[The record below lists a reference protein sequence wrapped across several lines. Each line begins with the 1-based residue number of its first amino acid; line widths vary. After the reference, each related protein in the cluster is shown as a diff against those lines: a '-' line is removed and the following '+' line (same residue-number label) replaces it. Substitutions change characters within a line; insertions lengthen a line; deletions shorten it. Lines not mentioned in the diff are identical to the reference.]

1 MLMTRPRLISPTPV
15 AAIALTI
22 LAFMAPCS
30 RADAESYEPTDPIA
44 KARRPPPLAVDDP
57 LLDDPPTEST
67 SSIATPAYEHPP
79 YEPRRS
85 RWTQLRLFVAAGVR
99 FGSFTINGD
108 SSGTAIPFHL
118 DAGVRRDRWLA
129 FASYD
134 VFGVTARVPAVP
146 DGPLG
151 AARSSELAGLGD
163 GSGVAHRVGVA
174 ARYTLSRF
182 SENDGGLDFWGEA
195 GLGVEHLRWD
205 AGGTLTRPDLALG
218 IGATFVYLGRSRHS
232 GITAGLRITIAPR
245 TDDANAPP
253 ACGGPCDTAT
263 PPASFDR
270 SFLFDLTVPFGT

>member
-15 AAIALTI
+15 AAIALAI

-30 RADAESYEPTDPIA
+30 RADART
-44 KARRPPPLAVDDP
+44 PPRDLDDP
-57 LLDDPPTEST
+57 LLDETAPPLDE
-67 SSIATPAYEHPP
+67 SIAPAGPTRTPVSWTDPVVIRP
-79 YEPRRS
+79 S
-85 RWTQLRLFVAAGVR
+85 RWAKTRMFAAAGVR

-118 DAGVRRDRWLA
+118 DLGVRRDRWLA

-134 VFGVTARVPAVP
+134 VFGVTARVPALP
-146 DGPLG
+146 PGPIE
-151 AARSSELAGLGD
+151 AARASELSALGD
-163 GSGVAHRVGVA
+163 GSGVAHRFGVA

-205 AGGTLTRPDLALG
+205 AGGTLTRPDLSLG
-218 IGATFVYLGRSRHS
+218 IGATFIYLGRSRHA

-245 TDDANAPP
+245 TDGANAPP
-253 ACGGPCDTAT
+253 TCGGPCDTAT
-263 PPASFDR
+263 PPASLDR
-270 SFLFDLTVPFGT
+270 SFLFDITIPFGT

>member
-15 AAIALTI
+15 AAIALAI

-30 RADAESYEPTDPIA
+30 RADART
-44 KARRPPPLAVDDP
+44 PPPD
-57 LLDDPPTEST
+57 LDDPPLDESVAST
-67 SSIATPAYEHPP
+67 ASTK
-79 YEPRRS
+79 EPVAWNDLVVVLPS
-85 RWTQLRLFVAAGVR
+85 RWARTRVFVAAGVR

-118 DAGVRRDRWLA
+118 DAGVRTGRWLA

-134 VFGVTARVPAVP
+134 AFGVTARVPALP
-146 DGPLG
+146 AAGTAD
-151 AARSSELAGLGD
+151 AARSLELAALGD
-163 GSGVAHRVGVA
+163 GSGLAHRLGAA
-174 ARYTLSRF
+174 ARYTLARF

-195 GLGVEHLRWD
+195 GLGVQHLRWD
-205 AGGTLTRPDLALG
+205 AGGTLTRPDLSLG

-245 TDDANAPP
+245 NDHANAPP